1 MKIVAAILVT
11 ALVSAGVT
19 FLATSGKTSTPAA
32 PDASPLKTQN
42 SELRKALQIAEREAK
57 KPPEIVYRDKNIIVA
72 GATLESPEAILEYL
86 SNPEF
91 ELKAEDRSK
100 GNTDAH
106 RILVRQVIRQFEE
119 LTAMGPKALPAITD
133 FLSKDL
139 DKEFKENTAEITS
152 GNWAQGRMY
161 LDPIFPPSLRIGLL
175 NTVRHIGKREGG
187 DKTAAEN
194 VLKGVLSTTGRAL
207 EVAYIANAL
216 EDLAKDIHKEDYL
229 EAARE
234 LLMEP
239 IREEGREVSFLNR
252 QNRPMLLDILKRHKD
267 TSFVETAKT
276 QLIRTSTYKDRE
288 GNEKERTYIDGSVM
302 SYLTGVL
309 GGKAMPILAGVYD
322 NPELDDRARSSIRQ
336 VAAGYMG
343 HNEDANIII
352 NRRMTE
358 GFNLLVTDGGDAK
371 KQKQNRDRGM
381 NTIQYYLRR
390 MGDGREVPAETL
402 SSRQQ
407 FLSSLRAQ
415 TQDKDVLV
423 WMDRTQQR
431 LNDMGDPEKAK
442 KLGNFDPRRDPNRPR
457 EQQRR

>member
-11 ALVSAGVT
+11 AVVSAGIT
-19 FLATSGKTSTPAA
+19 FLAVPNNKGNGAA
-32 PDASPLKTQN
+32 PEPSKLGVQN
-42 SELRKALQIAEREAK
+42 AELRKALQIAERKAK

-72 GATLESPEAILEYL
+72 GATLESPEAILAYL

-91 ELKAEDRSK
+91 ELKTEERSK

-119 LTAMGPKALPAITD
+119 LTAMGPKALPAIAD
-133 FLSKDL
+133 FLAKDL

-161 LDPIFPPSLRIGLL
+161 LDPIFPPCLRIGLL

-187 DKTAAEN
+187 DRTAAEN
-194 VLKGVLSTTGRAL
+194 VLKDVLSTTGRAL
-207 EVAYIANAL
+207 EVAYIARAL
-216 EDLAKDIHKEDYL
+216 EDLAKDIHKEAYR

-239 IREEGREVSFLNR
+239 IREEGREVSFLNS
-252 QNRPMLLDILKRHKD
+252 QNHPMMLDLLRRNKD

-309 GGKAMPILAGVYD
+309 GEKAMPILSGVYD

-336 VAAGYMG
+336 VAAKYIGI
-343 HNEDANIII
+343 NDDANIIV
-352 NRRMTE
+352 NRRMAE
-358 GFNLLVTDGGDAK
+358 SFKMLVTDGADAK
-371 KQKQNRDRGM
+371 KQK
-381 NTIQYYLRR
+381 
-390 MGDGREVPAETL
+390 
-402 SSRQQ
+402 
-407 FLSSLRAQ
+407 
-415 TQDKDVLV
+415 
-423 WMDRTQQR
+423 
-431 LNDMGDPEKAK
+431 
-442 KLGNFDPRRDPNRPR
+442 
-457 EQQRR
+457 